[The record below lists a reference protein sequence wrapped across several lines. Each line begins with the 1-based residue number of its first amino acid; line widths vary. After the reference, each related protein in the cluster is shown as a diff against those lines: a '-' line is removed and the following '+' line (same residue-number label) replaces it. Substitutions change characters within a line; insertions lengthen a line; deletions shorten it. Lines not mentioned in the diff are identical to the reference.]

1 MPRKKSHPNRIYR
14 VIGEPGPGAHGV
26 GYVRYSSDMQDP
38 ATLVTQK
45 RRIGEFFD
53 LKRWILDGFVEEPEQ
68 SAKYEEIAQRPA
80 FARMLDEAGTTY
92 QVIVCYMNDRWARN
106 KVVAYLSLARLR
118 RAGVWWATTDG
129 KWDIDRVE
137 EDGWDVAYTV
147 DVAMNAAYVRKLSKR
162 GIDAFEDR
170 GRAGYHNGKTLFGY
184 LQPEYPKAPDG
195 APSTWRP
202 PRMPARVD
210 PANFPALVRIG
221 ELAAQGWTDQAIA
234 DALGGHVTSSPRFGA
249 RPLTKDTIAAI
260 RRSWFPCEFT
270 PGCGHGTIDTP
281 SGELVEG
288 KHPSAWPYAL
298 WQRMK
303 EAKRGQYHR
312 PRAEARRRAHA
323 FSRIV
328 VCASCRRALR
338 VSPSKGVAYYKDTSL
353 VRRLPCTAYGCLSV
367 KSTLV
372 VAQFGALLASVALPP
387 QWREAVAARCAERTQ
402 DPGIERT
409 RARRSEL
416 EAEQDR
422 LVNAYAKG
430 FLSEEKLD
438 AQVGRIRAEL
448 VTLPLPQLRD
458 AEAVTQAA
466 LAAGETLAD
475 MAGYWGEASDEE
487 RRDMVWALLALGG
500 LVYDLEHQG
509 IVGLIPRPDTLP
521 VLALG
526 LGAGWEQRD
535 DGLWLRETAAAPA
548 TYARSTGLADAPPT
562 RSTSLSPAQR
572 EQALELVRAGRS
584 PQQVADALGVSYWV
598 ILRLLKRHAP
608 AQLPAQQ
615 QPKLS
620 PTQQQ
625 EAHRMLAQGKI
636 LRQVGA
642 HFGVSYGAIWRLTQ
656 RNRRDGA
663 TPRTPARGEHHQP
676 QRGARGK
683 PESKGGE
690 A

>member
-1 MPRKKSHPNRIYR
+1 MARNKSHPNRIYR

-38 ATLVTQK
+38 ATLVTQ
-45 RRIGEFFD
+45 RRKIEEFFER
-53 LKRWILDGFVEEPEQ
+53 KGWILDGFFEEPEQ
-68 SAKYEEIAQRPA
+68 SAKYEEIEQRPV
-80 FARMLDEAGTTY
+80 FARMLAEAGATF

-106 KVVAYLSLARLR
+106 KVVAYLSLSRLR

-129 KWDIDRVE
+129 KWDIDRIE

-147 DVAMNAAYVRKLSKR
+147 DVTMNAAYVRKLSKR
-162 GIDAFEDR
+162 EIDALEDR

-195 APSTWRP
+195 APSTWKP
-202 PRMPARVD
+202 PRMPARID
-210 PANFPALVRIG
+210 PVNFPALVRIG
-221 ELAAQGWTDQAIA
+221 ELAAAGWTDQAIA
-234 DALGGHVTSSPRFGA
+234 DALGGHLTSSPRFGA

-270 PGCGHGTIDTP
+270 PGCGHGTIETP

-288 KHPSAWPYAL
+288 KHPAAWPYEL

-312 PRAEARRRAHA
+312 PRTEARRRAHA

-353 VRRLPCTAYGCLSV
+353 VRRLPCTAFGCLSV

-372 VAQFGALLASVALPP
+372 VAQFGALLASVALPSH
-387 QWREAVAARCAERTQ
+387 WREAVAARCAEQTQ
-402 DPGIERT
+402 DPSVERA
-409 RARRSEL
+409 RARRAEL

-430 FLSEEKLD
+430 FLTEEKLD
-438 AQVGRIRAEL
+438 ALVGRIRAEL
-448 VTLPLPQLRD
+448 VTLPLLQPHD
-458 AEAVTQAA
+458 AEAVTRAA

-500 LVYDLEHQG
+500 LIYDLEHQG

-526 LGAGWEQRD
+526 LGASWEQSD
-535 DGLWLRETAAAPA
+535 DGLWLRETPAA

-562 RSTSLSPAQR
+562 RSTSLSSSQR
-572 EQALELVRAGRS
+572 DRALKLVRAGRS
-584 PQQVADALGVSYWV
+584 PQQVAEALGVSYWV
-598 ILRLLKRHAP
+598 ILRLLRRHAP

-620 PTQQQ
+620 PAQQQ
-625 EAHRMLAQGKI
+625 EARRLLAEGWT
-636 LRQVGA
+636 LRRVGA
-642 HFGVSYGAIWRLTQ
+642 HFGVSYGAVWRLTQ
-656 RNRRDGA
+656 RVRDES
-663 TPRTPARGEHHQP
+663 TRSEQHQP
-676 QRGARGK
+676 TRGK
-683 PESKGGE
+683 AQTTGKTGGE

>member
-38 ATLVTQK
+38 ATLVTQ
-45 RRIGEFFD
+45 RRKIEEFFAR
-53 LKRWILDGFVEEPEQ
+53 KGWILDGFFEEPEQ
-68 SAKYEEIAQRPA
+68 SAKYEEIERRPV
-80 FARMLDEAGTTY
+80 FARMLAEAGASF
-92 QVIVCYMNDRWARN
+92 QVVVCYMNDRWARN

-129 KWDIDRVE
+129 KWDIDRIE

-147 DVAMNAAYVRKLSKR
+147 DVTMNAAYVRKLSKR

-195 APSTWRP
+195 APSTWKP
-202 PRMPARVD
+202 PRMPARSD
-210 PANFPALVRIG
+210 PVNFPALMRLG

-234 DALGGHVTSSPRFGA
+234 DALAGHVTSSPRFGA

-270 PGCGHGTIDTP
+270 LGCGHGTIETP

-288 KHPSAWPYAL
+288 KHPAAWTYEV

-323 FSRIV
+323 FSRII

-338 VSPSKGVAYYKDTSL
+338 VSPSKGIAYYKDTSL
-353 VRRLPCTAYGCLSV
+353 VRRLPCAAYGCLSV
-367 KSTLV
+367 KSPLV

-387 QWREAVAARCAERTQ
+387 QWREAVAARCAEQTQ
-402 DPGIERT
+402 DPGLERSH
-409 RARRSEL
+409 ARRAEL

-438 AQVGRIRAEL
+438 EQVGRIRAEL
-448 VTLPLPQLRD
+448 VTLPLPQARD
-458 AEAVTQAA
+458 TETVTRAA

-487 RRDMVWALLALGG
+487 RRDMVWALLALEG

-526 LGAGWEQRD
+526 LGSGWEQRD
-535 DGLWLRETAAAPA
+535 DGLWPRETAAA
-548 TYARSTGLADAPPT
+548 TYARSAGLADAPPI

-572 EQALELVRAGRS
+572 DQALELVRAGRS
-584 PQQVADALGVSYWV
+584 PQRVADDLGVSYWV

-608 AQLPAQQ
+608 AQLPSQQ

-620 PTQQQ
+620 PAQQQ
-625 EAHRMLAQGKI
+625 EARRLLGQGKT

-656 RNRRDGA
+656 RDGREPSKGEQRRH
-663 TPRTPARGEHHQP
+663 R
-676 QRGARGK
+676 RGK
-683 PESKGGE
+683 SETAGTKGGE